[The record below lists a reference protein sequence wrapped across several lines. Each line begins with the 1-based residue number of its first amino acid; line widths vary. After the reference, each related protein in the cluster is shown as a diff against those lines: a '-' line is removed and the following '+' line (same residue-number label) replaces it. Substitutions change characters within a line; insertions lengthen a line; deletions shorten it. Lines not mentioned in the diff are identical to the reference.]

1 MKRWLC
7 RETSC
12 KRAAGL
18 RLRCFLRHA
27 LQIVL
32 FCVTVCGASRAQLET
47 NGPIRLTSVEGL
59 VVNTWGK
66 PVANLEVSL
75 SQDARVVSKTHTDKA
90 GLFRFGHVSGDYLF
104 QVARSEYAPAARQV
118 VVRLELLTLAER
130 KKLYVILGPGAC
142 MDACSSVLTSKR
154 EFDQALQNLNRH

>member
-1 MKRWLC
+1 MKRWSC
-7 RETSC
+7 RVTSF
-12 KRAAGL
+12 KRTAGL
-18 RLRCFLRHA
+18 RLRCFLDYA
-27 LQIVL
+27 LQVAL
-32 FCVTVCGASRAQLET
+32 FCMTVCGASHAQLET

-75 SQDARVVSKTHTDKA
+75 SQDSKVVSKTRTDKT
-90 GLFRFGHVSGDYLF
+90 GVFQFDHISGDYLF

-154 EFDQALQNLNRH
+154 EFDQALQHLNRH

>member
-7 RETSC
+7 REKSC
-12 KRAAGL
+12 DGIAGP
-18 RLRCFLRHA
+18 RLRCFLDRA
-27 LQIVL
+27 LQIAL
-32 FCVTVCGASRAQLET
+32 FCVTVCGASHAQLET
-47 NGPIRLTSVEGL
+47 NGPVRLASVEGL
-59 VVNTWGK
+59 VVNTWGR

-75 SQDARVVSKTHTDKA
+75 SQDAKVVSKTHTDKT
-90 GLFRFGHVSGDYLF
+90 GVFQFDHISGDYLF

-118 VVRLELLTLAER
+118 VVRMELVTIAER

-154 EFDQALQNLNRH
+154 EFDQALQKLNRH

>member
-1 MKRWLC
+1 MKRWLR

-12 KRAAGL
+12 DAAAGL
-18 RLRCFLRHA
+18 RLRCSLDHA
-27 LQIVL
+27 LQIAL
-32 FCVTVCGASRAQLET
+32 FCVTVCGPSHAQLET
-47 NGPIRLTSVEGL
+47 NGPVRLASVEGL

-75 SQDARVVSKTHTDKA
+75 SQEAKVVSKTRTDKA
-90 GLFRFGHVSGDYLF
+90 GVFQFEHISGDYLF

-118 VVRLELLTLAER
+118 VVRMELVTLAER

-154 EFDQALQNLNRH
+154 EFDQALQKLNRH